1 MKTDTIFYR
10 LFQTFPDLNGD
21 DFSSLTLTRQIVQIG
36 PLIQQSQLP
45 VTLIG
50 SSFGGLTAAWLAET
64 YFQVQRL
71 VLLAPAFNFGPIWL
85 GQLGAETLANWQKS
99 GSLSVYHYGYR
110 RYLPIYYKF
119 IEDLANYPQE
129 KLIRQLPTLIVFVA
143 LAAIVNGLLGL
154 LPDIAGAPLTL
165 ERILGVLFAPLVW
178 LIGVPAHDAQL
189 AGALLGVKLV
199 LTEFTAFIQLG
210 ATPVDAIDPRTR
222 VLMAYALCGFA
233 NIASVGMNVAGYSI
247 LVPERRSEVIGM
259 VWKAMFAGFLATCL
273 SASIVGLLPRELF
286 H

>member
-1 MKTDTIFYR
+1 MEI
-10 LFQTFPDLNGD
+10 PDLNGD

-64 YFQVQRL
+64 YSQVQRL

-85 GQLGAETLANWQKS
+85 GQLEAETLANWQKS

-129 KLIRQLPTLIVFVA
+129 KLIRQLPTLIIHGSDDEVIPPENSRYYAFSRPRVQLIELDSDHA
-143 LAAIVNGLLGL
+143 LT
-154 LPDIAGAPLTL
+154 D
-165 ERILGVLFAPLVW
+165 
-178 LIGVPAHDAQL
+178 
-189 AGALLGVKLV
+189 V
-199 LTEFTAFIQLG
+199 LTRIWAEMQLFL
-210 ATPVDAIDPRTR
+210 D
-222 VLMAYALCGFA
+222 
-233 NIASVGMNVAGYSI
+233 
-247 LVPERRSEVIGM
+247 IG
-259 VWKAMFAGFLATCL
+259 L
-273 SASIVGLLPRELF
+273 
-286 H
+286 